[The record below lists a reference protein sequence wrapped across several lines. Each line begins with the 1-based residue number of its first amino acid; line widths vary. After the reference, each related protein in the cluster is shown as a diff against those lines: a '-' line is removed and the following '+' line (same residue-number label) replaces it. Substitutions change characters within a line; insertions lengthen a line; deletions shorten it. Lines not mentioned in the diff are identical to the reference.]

1 VGRTPWFARVPL
13 DPLLARAMLEVVKL
27 TAPGRCRA
35 ALLMLCAALPAL
47 AGMRFQVRRMTR
59 DDVPLGKGQC
69 DIRLQ
74 VDNEVEVS
82 VRGDLVAI
90 RTISG
95 RDARDDGSECNA
107 PLPDRDIVGFNFQ
120 VVDSRNEIRLLAEPS
135 RRNGF
140 AAIVRIRDSSGG
152 EGRYHFRLSWAIT
165 GSDYGRPGGGN
176 DRPPSPRDDN
186 FDRTQG
192 AAGFSWNNTVSFRGK
207 GQGTASMNNSGEM
220 RLGEVTIEI
229 DRGGKLLASFRTEGR
244 GRPISFTGQI
254 LASEGGRWKADVMS
268 EDHRL
273 RGPMW
278 ISVDDRRQ
286 VNSITLEATDGR
298 DRMRLNWDRR

>member
-1 VGRTPWFARVPL
+1 ML
-13 DPLLARAMLEVVKL
+13 DMMKL
-27 TAPGRCRA
+27 TAPGHYGA
-35 ALLMLCAALPAL
+35 ALLMLCATLPAL
-47 AGMRFQVRRMTR
+47 AGTRFQVRRMTR
-59 DDVPLGKGQC
+59 DDVPQGKGQC

-82 VRGDLVAI
+82 VRGDLVDI
-90 RTISG
+90 RTMSG

-176 DRPPSPRDDN
+176 DRPSSRRDDN
-186 FDRTQG
+186 FDRPS
-192 AAGFSWNNTVSFRGK
+192 AAPGFSWNNTMSFRGN
-207 GQGTASMNNSGEM
+207 GSGTAIMNDSGEM
-220 RLGEVTIEI
+220 RLGEVAIEI
-229 DRGGKLLASFRTEGR
+229 DRGGKLAASFRTAGR

-268 EDHRL
+268 EDRRL

-298 DRMRLNWDRR
+298 DRMRLTWDRR

>member
-1 VGRTPWFARVPL
+1 ML
-13 DPLLARAMLEVVKL
+13 DMMKL
-27 TAPGRCRA
+27 TAPGRYGA

-47 AGMRFQVRRMTR
+47 ADTRFQVRRMTR
-59 DDVPLGKGQC
+59 DDVPQGKGQC

-82 VRGDLVAI
+82 VRGDLVDI
-90 RTISG
+90 RTMSG

-152 EGRYHFRLSWAIT
+152 EGRYHFRLSWAVT
-165 GSDYGRPGGGN
+165 GSDYGRPGGGY
-176 DRPPSPRDDN
+176 DRPPSRRDDN
-186 FDRTQG
+186 FDRPP
-192 AAGFSWNNTVSFRGK
+192 AAPGFSWNNTLSFRGN
-207 GQGTASMNNSGEM
+207 GRGTAFMNDAGEM
-220 RLGEVTIEI
+220 RLGEVVIEI

-244 GRPISFTGQI
+244 ARPVSFTGQI

-268 EDHRL
+268 EDRRL

>member
-1 VGRTPWFARVPL
+1 
-13 DPLLARAMLEVVKL
+13 
-27 TAPGRCRA
+27 
-35 ALLMLCAALPAL
+35 
-47 AGMRFQVRRMTR
+47 MTR
-59 DDVPLGKGQC
+59 DDVPAGKGQC

-95 RDARDDGSECNA
+95 HDARDDGSECNA
-107 PLPDRDIVGFNFQ
+107 PMPDHDIVGFKFE
-120 VVDSRNEIRLLAEPS
+120 VMESRNEIRLLAEPS
-135 RRNGF
+135 RRNDF

-165 GSDYGRPGGGN
+165 GSDYGRTGGGN
-176 DRPPSPRDDN
+176 DRPPSSRDDN
-186 FDRTQG
+186 FDRPSG
-192 AAGFSWNNTVSFRGK
+192 APGFSWNNTVSFRGK
-207 GQGTASMNNSGEM
+207 GSGTASMNNAGEM
-220 RLGEVTIEI
+220 GLGEVSIEI
-229 DRGGKLLASFRTEGR
+229 DRGGKLVASFRTDDR

-268 EDHRL
+268 DDRRL

-286 VNSITLEATDGR
+286 VNSVTLEATDGR